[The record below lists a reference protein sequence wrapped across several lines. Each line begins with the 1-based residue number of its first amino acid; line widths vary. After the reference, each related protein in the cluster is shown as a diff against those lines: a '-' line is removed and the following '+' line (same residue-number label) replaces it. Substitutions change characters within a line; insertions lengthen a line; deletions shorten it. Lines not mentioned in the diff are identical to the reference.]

1 MREAGNNIRLM
12 MVAIDKEGAAIIRAT
27 FSPERLADFINDPK
41 IFGMSLKDGD
51 KDGEAGKPDAD
62 KDSDPEDKKQD

>member
-1 MREAGNNIRLM
+1 M

-41 IFGMSLKDGD
+41 IFGISLKDD
-51 KDGEAGKPDAD
+51 ESKNGEGAKPDAD
-62 KDSDPEDKKQD
+62 KDDDPEDKQVEPKKDN